1 VKTVGQSETE
11 INNRLQWRPE
21 HSSFHTTGVFAGNQV
36 GCYIDHLLNEKE
48 NFMNFKKLLG
58 YSTGSLV
65 LIASIALAAPG
76 KGPPIKVGPI
86 AVVAQGD
93 IGTCNNVWALDSF
106 NKFYTITPNKDG
118 TYNVQ
123 VNYKDGTF
131 VTVAGISPGACE
143 VTGGS
148 GPDNGNGNTVAAGIS
163 GRTHQEYNGTVIG
176 TLIPGATCGTGC
188 VDTISILDTL
198 FQQGWTWVPLPGGH
212 WTWTGHY
219 KTRRNGTWFDTSV
232 NWPFNDRGDIT
243 SNLNDGDEDD
253 GESE

>member
-1 VKTVGQSETE
+1 
-11 INNRLQWRPE
+11 
-21 HSSFHTTGVFAGNQV
+21 
-36 GCYIDHLLNEKE
+36 
-48 NFMNFKKLLG
+48 MNFKKLLG

-65 LIASIALAAPG
+65 LMASIALAAPG
-76 KGPPIKVGPI
+76 KGHIKVGPI
-86 AVVAQGD
+86 AVVAQED
-93 IGTCNNVWALDSF
+93 IGTCGNVWALDSF

-131 VTVAGISPGACE
+131 VTLAGVSPGACE

-148 GPDNGNGNTVAAGIS
+148 APGNGNTVAAGIT
-163 GRTHQEYNGTVIG
+163 GRTDQEYNGTVIG
-176 TLIPGATCGTGC
+176 TLIPGAVCGAGC
-188 VDTISILDTL
+188 VDTQTTLDKL
-198 FQQGWTWVPLPGGH
+198 FQPGWSWMILSDGGH
-212 WTWTGHY
+212 WTWTDHY

-243 SNLNDGDEDD
+243 SNLNDGNEND

>member
-1 VKTVGQSETE
+1 
-11 INNRLQWRPE
+11 
-21 HSSFHTTGVFAGNQV
+21 
-36 GCYIDHLLNEKE
+36 
-48 NFMNFKKLLG
+48 MNFKKLLG

-65 LIASIALAAPG
+65 LMASIALPATG
-76 KGPPIKVGPI
+76 GGPPIKVGPI

-131 VTVAGISPGACE
+131 VTLAGQSPGACE
-143 VTGGS
+143 S
-148 GPDNGNGNTVAAGIS
+148 GADNGNIVAADIT

-176 TLIPGATCGTGC
+176 TLIPGAVCGCGTLC
-188 VDTISILDTL
+188 VDTTSILNTL
-198 FQQGWTWVPLPGGH
+198 FQPGWSWVILPDGGH

-219 KTRRNGTWFDTSV
+219 EAGSSGTWFDTSV
-232 NWPFNDRGDIT
+232 DWPLNDRGDIT
-243 SNLNDGDEDD
+243 SP
-253 GESE
+253 